1 MSNKTVTA
9 PAISRQNRLGALVD
23 NEVDTM
29 KTGNT
34 GMKDWSL
41 SHRTLVAMALG
52 CGTLMLGAGPAAYAM
67 GQDGNAPA
75 VSQESRTDA
84 QIQGDVEKKLAA
96 PGISGQKITAS
107 TSNGV
112 VTLNGSV
119 TDEVTRQLAENA
131 ASGVAGVKSVQ
142 NNLAVGDLPP
152 ADAAPAA
159 DQNAQTPPA
168 DNGQSAA
175 AQQGGSASS
184 NNGWGPAGP
193 PPDAVNGQIP
203 PRPADDQAPQGAP
216 APTNGQAPQP
226 QAGTSYGAPP
236 NPYPVYPGYPTGQYP
251 NGQAPIRPPYQGYQ
265 QAPPPPRPQYV
276 QPKGPVTIPAGA
288 LVTVRLQNPI
298 DARRTKDGD
307 MFVVN
312 VSRDVF
318 QDGVLALPIGATLEG
333 RIVAVKKPGAFA
345 GGGYIQLQLTQLDL
359 DGHSYPLTSD
369 IYSTV
374 TPGKGGYSAANTIG
388 GAAFGAILGAAV
400 GGGPGAAIGAVAG
413 GGTGAAISS
422 ATPAPRTFIPGET
435 MITFHLS
442 TPLTVQPVSYQ
453 EATRLAATVQN
464 RPVVLQPRR
473 PYYMAPP
480 GYYPGPY

>member
-1 MSNKTVTA
+1 MA
-9 PAISRQNRLGALVD
+9 VD
-23 NEVDTM
+23 EVDTM

-41 SHRTLVAMALG
+41 SRRTLVAMALG
-52 CGTLMLGAGPAAYAM
+52 CGTLMLGSGPASFAM
-67 GQDGNAPA
+67 GQEANAPA
-75 VSQESRTDA
+75 ASQANRTDS
-84 QIQGDVEKKLAA
+84 QIQNDVQKQLAA
-96 PGISGQKITAS
+96 PGISGQKITA
-107 TSNGV
+107 TTNNGV
-112 VTLNGSV
+112 VTLTGSV

-142 NNLAVGDLPP
+142 NDLAVGDVPPP
-152 ADAAPAA
+152 APSEAALAPN
-159 DQNAQTPPA
+159 QEAQA
-168 DNGQSAA
+168 QDGQTAP
-175 AQQGGSASS
+175 AQQGGAPGSNNT

-203 PRPADDQAPQGAP
+203 PRSADDQNSQGGQAAPSGQAP
-216 APTNGQAPQP
+216 APQP
-226 QAGTSYGAPP
+226 GTSYGAPP
-236 NPYPVYPGYPTGQYP
+236 NQYPGYPGYAGAGQYPGGAQYP
-251 NGQAPIRPPYQGYQ
+251 NGQAPIRPQYQGYQ
-265 QAPPPPRPQYV
+265 PAPAPRPQYV

-318 QDGVLALPIGATLEG
+318 QDGVLALPVGATLEG
-333 RIVAVKKPGAFA
+333 KVVAVKKPGAFA
-345 GGGYIQLQLTQLDL
+345 GGGYIQLALTQLDL
-359 DGHSYPLTSD
+359 DGHSYPLASD
-369 IYSTV
+369 IFSTV

-400 GGGPGAAIGAVAG
+400 GGGSGAAIGAVAG
-413 GGTGAAISS
+413 GGTGAAVSS
-422 ATPAPRTFIPGET
+422 LTPPPRTFIPAET
-435 MITFHLS
+435 VITFHLS

-453 EATRLAATVQN
+453 EATRLAATMPNQ

-473 PYYMAPP
+473 VFYGPP
-480 GYYPGPY
+480 GYYGGPY